1 MYPQQ
6 QGFGGYP
13 QYPSSG
19 QYVGAPPPSAGFS
32 VGGGYPGGG
41 YPTGE
46 YPPPAGGGG
55 YAGGVES
62 GGDSYGDNMGAFSSK
77 EVRMGFIRKVYSIL
91 SVQLLVTVAFIC
103 FFTYHKDTNAWAKK
117 GGVVLM
123 FAALGA
129 SIVSLCTLACC
140 GGVRRKFP
148 ANFIC
153 LAIFTLAQS
162 VVLGFAS
169 AFSKSD
175 AVAMAIGI
183 TAIVVISLTI
193 FAMQTKIDFTACTG
207 IAFVALIVFMVAGIV
222 LIFVRIPIVHM
233 IYACIG
239 ALLFSF
245 YLIIDTQMIV
255 GGNHKSQISP
265 EEYIFGVITL
275 YTDIINIFLYI
286 LQILNYANSD

>member
-41 YPTGE
+41 YPV
-46 YPPPAGGGG
+46 GGSG
-55 YAGGVES
+55 YVGGVES
-62 GGDSYGDNMGAFSSK
+62 GGDPDGANMGAFSSK

-103 FFTYHKDTNAWAKK
+103 FFTYHNDTRMWARR
-117 GGVVLM
+117 GGAVLM
-123 FAALGA
+123 FVALGV

-148 ANFIC
+148 GNFIC

-169 AFSKSD
+169 AFSNSQ
-175 AVAMAIGI
+175 AVAMAIVI
-183 TAIVVISLTI
+183 TAVVVISLTV

-207 IAFVALIVFMVAGIV
+207 VAFVALIIFMVAGII
-222 LIFVRIPIVHM
+222 LMFVKIPFVHM

-255 GGNHKSQISP
+255 GGNHKAQVSP